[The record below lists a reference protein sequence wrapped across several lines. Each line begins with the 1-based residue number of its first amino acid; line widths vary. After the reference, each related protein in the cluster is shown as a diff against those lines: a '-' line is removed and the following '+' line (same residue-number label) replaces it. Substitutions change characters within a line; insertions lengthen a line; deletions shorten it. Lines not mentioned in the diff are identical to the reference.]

1 MGRVNKLTDGV
12 FTNIVGNESEISGY
26 DRFITYGDYVTSSKE
41 LNQFTSTY
49 REIITKKKTEFEKI
63 AQLEKIVMQLRS
75 RDNVDDIKLSIV
87 RDYVYARC
95 PFYRDDKSTKDI
107 RVIVKTDSQG
117 KTVEN
122 LLGNK
127 KFMEQAKNKLILAM
141 NEEINFNIKNYNKTK

>member
-1 MGRVNKLTDGV
+1 M
-12 FTNIVGNESEISGY
+12 
-26 DRFITYGDYVTSSKE
+26 
-41 LNQFTSTY
+41 Y

-127 KFMEQAKNKLILAM
+127 EFMEQAKNKLILAM